1 MISDL
6 VVLIVLSSDLLV
18 VQFMCMPLIRKF
30 CLSSESVEYL
40 FCKWSMMWMQ
50 DVSLGGASSD
60 VAVVLLLKN
69 HLTVLHNVTTASS
82 NCCTFVVMLAMEEDV
97 GSRHR

>member
-1 MISDL
+1 MFPVLFIHAINSFLPCLCYILGMISDL

-60 VAVVLLLKN
+60 VVAVLLL
-69 HLTVLHNVTTASS
+69 
-82 NCCTFVVMLAMEEDV
+82 
-97 GSRHR
+97 